1 MTVSF
6 SPMLLALYHQYS
18 SLIYIYIYCYNVYIH
33 SMAFG
38 DCQFL
43 AYALGTLSPIFITNI
58 YIYILVITYIFTQ
71 WRLVTVSLSPML
83 LALYHQYSSL
93 IYIYIYIYSY
103 NVYIH
108 SMAFGDCQF
117 LAYALGTL
125 SPIFIT
131 NIYIY
136 IYSYNVYIHSMAFG
150 DCQFLAYALG
160 TLSPIFITNIYIYI
174 YIVITYIF
182 TQWRLVTVSFSPMLL
197 ALYHQYSSLIY
208 IYIYCYNVY
217 IHSMAFGDCQFLAYA
232 LGTLSPIFIT
242 NIYIYILL

>member
-18 SLIYIYIYCYNVYIH
+18 SL
-33 SMAFG
+33 
-38 DCQFL
+38 
-43 AYALGTLSPIFITNI
+43 
-58 YIYILVITYIFTQ
+58 
-71 WRLVTVSLSPML
+71 
-83 LALYHQYSSL
+83 
-93 IYIYIYIYSY
+93 
-103 NVYIH
+103 
-108 SMAFGDCQF
+108 
-117 LAYALGTL
+117 
-125 SPIFIT
+125 
-131 NIYIY
+131 IYIY

-208 IYIYCYNVY
+208 IYIYVITYIFTQWRLVTVSFSPMLLALYHQYSSLIYIYIYCYNVY

-242 NIYIYILL
+242 NIYIYIYML

>member
-1 MTVSF
+1 
-6 SPMLLALYHQYS
+6 MLLALYHQYS
-18 SLIYIYIYCYNVYIH
+18 SLIYIYIYCYN
-33 SMAFG
+33 
-38 DCQFL
+38 
-43 AYALGTLSPIFITNI
+43 
-58 YIYILVITYIFTQ
+58 
-71 WRLVTVSLSPML
+71 
-83 LALYHQYSSL
+83 
-93 IYIYIYIYSY
+93 IYSLNGVVVTNWHY
-103 NVYIH
+103 H
-108 SMAFGDCQF
+108 
-117 LAYALGTL
+117 
-125 SPIFIT
+125 IT

-136 IYSYNVYIHSMAFG
+136 IYCYNVYIHSMAFG